1 MRYTVS
7 WRLLLLV
14 VVLAGCGHQPAAP
27 LQPIAVQRPIIVQL
41 VGRDKIIIVTKGPKA
56 PLYWVKSMSGE
67 VLVADAT
74 LEEMKT
80 RHPGI
85 YQQIESAIAPSLRG
99 SDAESSGPSVNTA
112 AKAK

>member
-1 MRYTVS
+1 MRHTVS
-7 WRLLLLV
+7 WRLLLA

-27 LQPIAVQRPIIVQL
+27 PQPIAVQRPVIVQL

-80 RHPGI
+80 RYPGI
-85 YQQIESAIAPSLRG
+85 YQQIESAIAPCSTRI
-99 SDAESSGPSVNTA
+99 DAESSGLSVHTA
-112 AKAK
+112 CKGK